1 MSFRMIRILAMLAL
15 MGSAGCMR
23 AMVNKAPSEDS
34 PYDTRTEV
42 QKLEDRL
49 GV

>member
-1 MSFRMIRILAMLAL
+1 MLVL
-15 MGSAGCMR
+15 LGSIGCTR
-23 AMVNKAPSEDS
+23 AMVHKSPSEDS

>member
-1 MSFRMIRILAMLAL
+1 MIRIIAMLAL
-15 MGSAGCMR
+15 LGSAGCTR
-23 AMVNKAPSEDS
+23 AMVRESSTEDS
-34 PYDTRTEV
+34 PYDTRTDV

>member
-1 MSFRMIRILAMLAL
+1 MLAL
-15 MGSAGCMR
+15 IGCAGCAR
-23 AMVNKAPSEDS
+23 AMVRDSSCDDS